1 MAIGRVVSPPTGI
14 GQQRLLLFNRRPGAG
29 CSPLEYVSGVTAPVF
44 DLTQQSP
51 RELLALYS
59 QILTELIGRRII
71 WSRNALAGDYAELLV
86 AEAYE
91 GRIAKGSEKSW
102 DVRVGDRLLQVKC
115 RVTDSSTKS
124 QTYSP
129 FRSFEFN
136 SCVFVLLDSVT
147 YEVVSAIEVAREV
160 VEESSSLSAWVA
172 GRRVTVKQVLA
183 LKEGR
188 DVTSVVRGAQA
199 EVDERGRRAMRDGE
213 SLG

>member
-1 MAIGRVVSPPTGI
+1 M
-14 GQQRLLLFNRRPGAG
+14 
-29 CSPLEYVSGVTAPVF
+29 F

-71 WSRNALAGDYAELLV
+71 WSRNAPAGDYAELLV
-86 AEAYE
+86 AEAFE
-91 GRIAKGSEKSW
+91 GRIARGSEKSW

-115 RVTDSSTKS
+115 RVTDASSKKS

-129 FRSFEFN
+129 FRSFAFD

-147 YEVVSAIEVAREV
+147 YGVVSAIEVDREV

-183 LKEGR
+183 LKEGK
-188 DVTSVVRGAQA
+188 DVTTRVREAQVD
-199 EVDERGRRAMRDGE
+199 VDERGRRAMRDGE

>member
-1 MAIGRVVSPPTGI
+1 MTSP
-14 GQQRLLLFNRRPGAG
+14 
-29 CSPLEYVSGVTAPVF
+29 SF
-44 DLTQQSP
+44 DLTHHSP

-71 WSRNALAGDYAELLV
+71 WSRNAPAGDYAELLV
-86 AEAYE
+86 AEAFK
-91 GRIAKGSEKSW
+91 GRIARASEKSW

-115 RVTDSSTKS
+115 RVTDNSSKKS

-129 FRSFEFN
+129 FRSFEFD

-160 VEESSSLSAWVA
+160 VEDSSSLSAWVA

-183 LKEGR
+183 LEEGR
-188 DVTSVVRGAQA
+188 DVTSLVRRAQA

-213 SLG
+213 PLG

>member
-1 MAIGRVVSPPTGI
+1 MA
-14 GQQRLLLFNRRPGAG
+14 
-29 CSPLEYVSGVTAPVF
+29 APIF

-71 WSRNALAGDYAELLV
+71 WSRNAPAGDYAELLV
-86 AEAYE
+86 AEAFE
-91 GRIAKGSEKSW
+91 GRIARGSEKSW
-102 DVRVGDRLLQVKC
+102 DVRVGDQLLQVKC
-115 RVTDSSTKS
+115 RVTDTSSKKS

-188 DVTSVVRGAQA
+188 DVTSMLRGAQA
-199 EVDERGRRAMRDGE
+199 EVDERGRRTLRDGE